1 MVNEWSKQ
9 YCDEHWHDESFNWNV
24 SSMDE
29 LFKML
34 NGSSYFNPFNPGL
47 LKFLANK
54 YRNGYLIN
62 SVKNY
67 EEEFLYHKIEDLDFL
82 GEIIVIGNDI
92 SAEFS
97 TSIVST
103 LKKTM
108 TIGELWNFCTPK
120 LTKHTTNAHNSL
132 INAGTL
138 ILDPSERLLN
148 LYYSIKVCT
157 CLLYNVICSRYT

>member
-1 MVNEWSKQ
+1 M
-9 YCDEHWHDESFNWNV
+9 
-24 SSMDE
+24 
-29 LFKML
+29 
-34 NGSSYFNPFNPGL
+34 
-47 LKFLANK
+47 
-54 YRNGYLIN
+54 
-62 SVKNY
+62 
-67 EEEFLYHKIEDLDFL
+67 
-82 GEIIVIGNDI
+82 IGNDI

-132 INAGTL
+132 VNAGTL
-138 ILDPSERLLN
+138 ILDPSEHLLN

-157 CLLYNVICSRYT
+157 CLLYNVICSRYSYSYVITLNIIAT